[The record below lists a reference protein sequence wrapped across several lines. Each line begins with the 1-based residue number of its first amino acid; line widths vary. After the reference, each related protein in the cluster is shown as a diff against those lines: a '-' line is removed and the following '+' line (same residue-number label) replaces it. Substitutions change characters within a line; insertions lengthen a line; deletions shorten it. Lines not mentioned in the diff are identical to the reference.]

1 MGLLNV
7 IKLANDYQNAKKLLK
22 KNSAKVKDIE
32 NAILKVQ
39 EFIIELKDFGDKIKS
54 LTNRAKDLISE
65 LSERIPKGK
74 EG

>member
-22 KNSAKVKDIE
+22 KNSTKVKDIE

-39 EFIIELKDFGDKIKS
+39 EFIIELKDFGNKIKS